1 MKEQELFEKVKAEL
15 SPDLEKAEDEFS
27 SWDCITH
34 SDAAYIELKCRN
46 RHYDDLLIE
55 KSKYD
60 RLVMAAQYFN
70 YNPVYINSTPEG
82 AWAFN
87 LNYVQPEWEDRD
99 GLPATTEFDNNEKVT
114 KTVGYLNINR
124 GVQLW

>member
-1 MKEQELFEKVKAEL
+1 MTEQELFDRLKTEV
-15 SPDLEKAEDEFS
+15 SPDLEKAEDEYS
-27 SWDCITH
+27 NWDCITH
-34 SDAAYIELKCRN
+34 EDAAYIELKCR
-46 RHYDDLLIE
+46 RSHYDDLMIE

-60 RLVMAAQYFN
+60 RLIQAASYMN
-70 YNPVYINSTPEG
+70 YNPVYVNSTPKG

-99 GLPATTEFDNNEKVT
+99 NLPATTEFDNNEKIT
-114 KTVGYLNINR
+114 KTVGYLNVER